1 MKYFGQIC
9 ALVLVLAVSFT
20 LVGCGGGKKASKA
33 SQPAASNVKLSEAQT
48 YDYGVTFAAPE
59 GWEAASRQSKTIV
72 MFKNPNRDGQSVYIK
87 VPENAQIKTL
97 ATKEDAEKAGLKG
110 NLIQVGD
117 YAWMSKTQKSVD
129 PKTEDEFESLICTT
143 IQFGKVYTVQVR
155 GFQNQ
160 NDNSEGIMNA
170 VLSKIKFSEATEAPK
185 ENIEEI
191 QDFGEGFSL

>member
-1 MKYFGQIC
+1 MKFLGQIC
-9 ALVLVLAVSFT
+9 TLVLVLAVSFT
-20 LVGCGGGKKASKA
+20 LIGCGGGKKASKA
-33 SQPAASNVKLSEAQT
+33 SKPAASNVKLDEAQT

-59 GWEAASRQSKTIV
+59 GWKAASRQSKTIV

-117 YAWMSKTQKSVD
+117 YAWMSKTQVS
-129 PKTEDEFESLICTT
+129 EDKNEDKFDNLICTT
-143 IQFGKVYTVQVR
+143 IQFGKVYTVTVR

-160 NDNSEGIMNA
+160 NDNCDGIMNA
-170 VLSKIKFSEATEAPK
+170 VLSKIKFSETTEAPQ

-191 QDFGEGFSL
+191 DDFGKGFSL